1 MVAKEKKSEKS
12 KVISARITGT
22 NLALFNKMGLTPT
35 QLIHYAIKKY
45 SEEYTSQERL
55 SLESKIQSTLVDINN
70 CELELVAKR
79 KLLKKLNKDLDE
91 VIDQEYATKK
101 KLLFPVLKERYT
113 EEVLEGKVDCV
124 EDFIKKC
131 KSFIEL
137 QAFNF
142 KINTEYLNGI
152 VREFYEEESR
162 QMEYDDF
169 MSKIVYPETSN

>member
-1 MVAKEKKSEKS
+1 MVAEKKLEKS

-22 NLALFNKMGLTPT
+22 SLTLFNEMGLTPT

-45 SEEYTSQERL
+45 SEEYASQERL
-55 SLESKIQSTLVDINN
+55 LLESQIQSTLVDINN

-79 KLLKKLNKDLDE
+79 ELLKKLNKDLDV

-101 KLLFPVLKERYT
+101 RLLFPLLKERYA
-113 EEVLEGKVDCV
+113 EEVHAGKIDCV
-124 EDFIKKC
+124 QDFIKQRND
-131 KSFIEL
+131 FIEI
-137 QAFNF
+137 QAHNL
-142 KINTEYLNGI
+142 KINNRYLKKI

-169 MSKIVYPETSN
+169 MSKLVYPETSN